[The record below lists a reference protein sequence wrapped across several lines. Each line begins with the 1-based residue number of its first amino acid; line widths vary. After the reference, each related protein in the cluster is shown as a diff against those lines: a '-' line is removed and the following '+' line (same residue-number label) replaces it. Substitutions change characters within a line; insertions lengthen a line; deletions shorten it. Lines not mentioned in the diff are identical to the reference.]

1 MRKLLK
7 ANFSRLRHD
16 RVFWLLAALM
26 VFFGASMAIVNA
38 VNIRRE
44 GAVWMMDFSLLT
56 YTTLA
61 PILTSVLVALFAG
74 SDYSGGTL
82 RNKLIAGHRRGNIYL
97 ANLITCC
104 CAGLLLCFAFVI
116 PQGVLG
122 PLLGGQIQSTPMKLL
137 MYGALSLVLM
147 IAFTALF
154 TLIVMLCQNKSHT
167 VAECILLV
175 FVLIFLGAY
184 ITSALNE
191 PEYLAGYSYTENGV
205 TLCAIEKAWME
216 GRTPFRKPISC
227 HLYPIRLMRFSNG
240 TVGLNYHRWSVCAP
254 ARRCGAKL
262 GIPVYKALREPIVR
276 RFGEEFYR
284 ALEAAE
290 EFLHEQER

>member
-154 TLIVMLCQNKSHT
+154 TLIAMLCQNKSHT
-167 VAECILLV
+167 VAGCILLV
-175 FVLIFLGAY
+175 FVLIFLGVY

-205 TLCAIEKAWME
+205 TVEEPETKNPNYISGTKRQVYEFMQDFTPGGQMLQISDMDTEKPAMLALYD
-216 GRTPFRKPISC
+216 GIILLAATGLGMVFFR
-227 HLYPIRLMRFSNG
+227 
-240 TVGLNYHRWSVCAP
+240 
-254 ARRCGAKL
+254 RRDLK
-262 GIPVYKALREPIVR
+262 
-276 RFGEEFYR
+276 
-284 ALEAAE
+284 
-290 EFLHEQER
+290 

>member
-205 TLCAIEKAWME
+205 TVEEPETKNPNYISGTKRQVYEFMQDFTPGGQMLRISDMDTEKPAMLALYD
-216 GRTPFRKPISC
+216 GIILLAATGLGMVFFR
-227 HLYPIRLMRFSNG
+227 
-240 TVGLNYHRWSVCAP
+240 
-254 ARRCGAKL
+254 RRDLK
-262 GIPVYKALREPIVR
+262 
-276 RFGEEFYR
+276 
-284 ALEAAE
+284 
-290 EFLHEQER
+290 

>member
-26 VFFGASMAIVNA
+26 VFFGASMAIVHA

-154 TLIVMLCQNKSHT
+154 TLIAMLCQNKSHT
-167 VAECILLV
+167 VAGCILLV
-175 FVLIFLGAY
+175 FVLIFLGVY

-205 TLCAIEKAWME
+205 TVEEPETKNPNYISGTKRQVYEFMQDFTPGGQMLQISDMDTEKPAMLALYD
-216 GRTPFRKPISC
+216 GIILLAATGLGMVFFR
-227 HLYPIRLMRFSNG
+227 
-240 TVGLNYHRWSVCAP
+240 
-254 ARRCGAKL
+254 RRDLK
-262 GIPVYKALREPIVR
+262 
-276 RFGEEFYR
+276 
-284 ALEAAE
+284 
-290 EFLHEQER
+290 

>member
-175 FVLIFLGAY
+175 FVLIFLGVY

-205 TLCAIEKAWME
+205 TVEEPETKNPNYISGTKRQVYEFMQDFTPGGQMLQISDMDTEKPAMLALYD
-216 GRTPFRKPISC
+216 GIILLAATGLGMVFFR
-227 HLYPIRLMRFSNG
+227 
-240 TVGLNYHRWSVCAP
+240 
-254 ARRCGAKL
+254 RRDLK
-262 GIPVYKALREPIVR
+262 
-276 RFGEEFYR
+276 
-284 ALEAAE
+284 
-290 EFLHEQER
+290 

>member
-175 FVLIFLGAY
+175 FVLIFLGVY

-205 TLCAIEKAWME
+205 TVEEPETKNPNYISGTKRQVYEFMQDFTPGGQMLRISDMDTEKPAMLALYD
-216 GRTPFRKPISC
+216 GIILLAATGLGMVFFR
-227 HLYPIRLMRFSNG
+227 
-240 TVGLNYHRWSVCAP
+240 
-254 ARRCGAKL
+254 RRDLK
-262 GIPVYKALREPIVR
+262 
-276 RFGEEFYR
+276 
-284 ALEAAE
+284 
-290 EFLHEQER
+290 

>member
-82 RNKLIAGHRRGNIYL
+82 RNKLITGHRRGNIYL
-97 ANLITCC
+97 ANLITCY

-154 TLIVMLCQNKSHT
+154 TLIAMLCQNKSHT
-167 VAECILLV
+167 VAGCILLV
-175 FVLIFLGAY
+175 FVLIFLGVY

-205 TLCAIEKAWME
+205 TVEEPETKNPNYISGTKRQVYEFMQDFTPGGQMLQISDMDTEKPAMLALYD
-216 GRTPFRKPISC
+216 GIILLAATGLGMVFFR
-227 HLYPIRLMRFSNG
+227 
-240 TVGLNYHRWSVCAP
+240 
-254 ARRCGAKL
+254 RRDLK
-262 GIPVYKALREPIVR
+262 
-276 RFGEEFYR
+276 
-284 ALEAAE
+284 
-290 EFLHEQER
+290 